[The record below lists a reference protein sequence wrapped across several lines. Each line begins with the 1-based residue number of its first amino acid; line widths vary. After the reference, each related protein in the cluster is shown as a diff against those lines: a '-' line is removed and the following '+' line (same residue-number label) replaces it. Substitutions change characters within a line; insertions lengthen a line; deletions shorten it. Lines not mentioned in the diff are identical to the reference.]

1 MHQQRHQITIDSL
14 SNQLDEDRD
23 FARQNGHSA
32 AAVSATMGKARLFG
46 LLRDR
51 SEITNLHSVMLDE
64 NAETLAERG
73 RMIAAALAKCANQA
87 EHDDRR
93 ELFSRK
99 TYGD

>member
-1 MHQQRHQITIDSL
+1 M
-14 SNQLDEDRD
+14 DEDRD
-23 FARQNGHSA
+23 FARKNGHSA

-73 RMIAAALAKCANQA
+73 RLIAVALAKYANQM
-87 EHDDRR
+87 EHGFD
-93 ELFSRK
+93 
-99 TYGD
+99 

>member
-1 MHQQRHQITIDSL
+1 
-14 SNQLDEDRD
+14 
-23 FARQNGHSA
+23 
-32 AAVSATMGKARLFG
+32 MGKARLFG

-64 NAETLAERG
+64 NAETLGERG
-73 RMIAAALAKCANQA
+73 RMIAAALAKCANQT
-87 EHDDRR
+87 EHDDRS

>member
-1 MHQQRHQITIDSL
+1 MHQQRHQITIESL

-23 FARQNGHSA
+23 FARPSGHPA
-32 AAVSATMGKARLFG
+32 AAVLAKMGKARLFG

-73 RMIAAALAKCANQA
+73 RMIAEAPAK
-87 EHDDRR
+87 
-93 ELFSRK
+93 
-99 TYGD
+99 

>member
-51 SEITNLHSVMLDE
+51 SEITNLHSVFLAE
-64 NAETLAERG
+64 NAKTPAERG
-73 RMIAAALAKCANQA
+73 RLIATVLAKCANQA
-87 EHDDRR
+87 GHG
-93 ELFSRK
+93 FH
-99 TYGD
+99 

>member
-14 SNQLDEDRD
+14 FDQLDEDRD
-23 FARQNGHSA
+23 FARHKRHFA

-64 NAETLAERG
+64 NAEMLAERG
-73 RMIAAALAKCANQA
+73 RMIATALAKCANQRG
-87 EHDDRR
+87 HGFD
-93 ELFSRK
+93 
-99 TYGD
+99 

>member
-14 SNQLDEDRD
+14 SSQLDEDRD

-73 RMIAAALAKCANQA
+73 RRIAAALAKCANQT
-87 EHDDRR
+87 EHDNCS
-93 ELFSRK
+93 ELSGRK